1 MTCPFGVGINHLHE
15 NSLSSGM
22 IGETDNTQTPAV
34 YRLYTHKKLEIG
46 YNEKQIV
53 DVNLTSDGRVDIEPG
68 KVLEFSYEV

>member
-1 MTCPFGVGINHLHE
+1 
-15 NSLSSGM
+15 M